1 MAQEERKSKI
11 IAIINETEDDAL
23 LAQVEALLASSA
35 DWWDT
40 LPPLEKEALERGLR
54 QADEGKLIPHE
65 EAIARFK
72 KWL

>member
-35 DWWDT
+35 DWWET
-40 LPPLEKEALERGLR
+40 LPAVEKEAIERGLR